1 MPSPSAC
8 WRSAFHRAAPD
19 AGNSLPPP
27 ARLSRYSQITGESN
41 STCPSSVVRLG
52 TFIKGFSGA
61 SDSFAC
67 TGLTAV
73 GTSSMRSARPC
84 SCATTMTLRT
94 KGEAAAWRSFIVCF
108 LLQMPCNG
116 DGPSPQ
122 PSPRKRGEGGQP
134 APIYTLTPLAGRGAG
149 EAKPGAGGGAASYFS
164 GGAPSA
170 NTLSHVSSQAGG
182 F

>member
-67 TGLTAV
+67 TGLTVV
-73 GTSSMRSARPC
+73 GTSSTRSARPC

-94 KGEAAAWRSFIVCF
+94 KGEAVAWRGFLLCF

-116 DGPSPQ
+116 DGPPPHPPPPQ
-122 PSPRKRGEGGQP
+122 PGDGGSPPPTYTPTPAEGW
-134 APIYTLTPLAGRGAG
+134 
-149 EAKPGAGGGAASYFS
+149 GGAE
-164 GGAPSA
+164 
-170 NTLSHVSSQAGG
+170 
-182 F
+182 